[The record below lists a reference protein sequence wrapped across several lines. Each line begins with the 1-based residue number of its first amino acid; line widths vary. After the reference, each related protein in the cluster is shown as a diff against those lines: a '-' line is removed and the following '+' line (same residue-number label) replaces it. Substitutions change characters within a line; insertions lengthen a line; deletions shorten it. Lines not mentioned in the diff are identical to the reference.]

1 MILHTPSDMM
11 PDRAPT
17 VQQLLAFYLEAG
29 VDCALT
35 EEPVNR
41 LSDPDIVS
49 DLTQCPRLVRRRRP
63 QRGHRP
69 PRPGCARRAAPAPE
83 AAILSARE
91 AARTAP
97 SLEALRALLEK
108 FDGCALKSTATRL
121 VFADGN
127 PQARIMFVGEA
138 PGREEDLEGLP
149 FVGRSGKLLDR
160 MIAAIGLDRSNAY
173 IANVIPWRPPG
184 NRTPTPQETQICLP
198 FIQRQIELV
207 NPDVLVTLGNPS
219 TQTLLSTREGIMK
232 TRGRWFDYDTG
243 TRVIRAL
250 ATFHPAYLLR
260 SPSYKRMAWQDLR
273 AIAKALEHEDVLI
286 LSVPTRCSVL
296 TLLRRA
302 GTRMCNRRISAHR
315 RAHARRRRACAMHR
329 SERVWLTAP
338 SAARWPSRSATAAA
352 GRSRATRTRAA
363 LPAPGRETA
372 ARYRPAACLT
382 VSDARQTTTPPV
394 SLNFASVSH
403 GVRSGVASSNRC
415 GRPASSAI
423 RLASCVSP
431 VTAAQRLV
439 GAPLKAVAEETRDR
453 GRRQRRRHFGAAG
466 PGQKQRGRD
475 HRERR
480 ARRRRPPRPS
490 AAFADAADGP
500 DRRSRRSRPVPTS
513 AARCRRRP
521 RRGRD

>member
-1 MILHTPSDMM
+1 MT

-17 VQQLLAFYLEAG
+17 VAQLLTFYLEAG

-41 LSDPDIVS
+41 LSDPDIVAG
-49 DLTQCPRLVRRRRP
+49 PREIPAPRETAPTEPVRTFAAAVP
-63 QRGHRP
+63 VARGEP
-69 PRPGCARRAAPAPE
+69 APLPE
-83 AAILSARE
+83 AAIMLARE

-97 SLEALRALLEK
+97 SLEVLRELLEK

-138 PGREEDLEGLP
+138 PGREEDIEGLP

-273 AIAKALEHEDVLI
+273 AIAKALEQ
-286 LSVPTRCSVL
+286 
-296 TLLRRA
+296 A
-302 GTRMCNRRISAHR
+302 KN
-315 RAHARRRRACAMHR
+315 
-329 SERVWLTAP
+329 
-338 SAARWPSRSATAAA
+338 SAA
-352 GRSRATRTRAA
+352 
-363 LPAPGRETA
+363 
-372 ARYRPAACLT
+372 
-382 VSDARQTTTPPV
+382 
-394 SLNFASVSH
+394 
-403 GVRSGVASSNRC
+403 
-415 GRPASSAI
+415 
-423 RLASCVSP
+423 
-431 VTAAQRLV
+431 
-439 GAPLKAVAEETRDR
+439 
-453 GRRQRRRHFGAAG
+453 
-466 PGQKQRGRD
+466 
-475 HRERR
+475 
-480 ARRRRPPRPS
+480 
-490 AAFADAADGP
+490 
-500 DRRSRRSRPVPTS
+500 
-513 AARCRRRP
+513 
-521 RRGRD
+521 